1 MAEERSVFITGGNRG
16 IGLSFVSEYLRL
28 GWKVYASVRK
38 SESLKI
44 YKGNPNLEVIQMDL
58 SNLESIH
65 ELDSLDH
72 QFDLIIN
79 NAAVYGGKK
88 QNLHDFDENIWLET
102 CLINFIRPLLVTQKL
117 IPKLKINGQKKIIF
131 LSSKMGSITDNSS
144 GGSLIYRST
153 KAALNQM
160 VKSLSISLSSNGI
173 SVVAVHPGWVK
184 TDMGGPQALISAD
197 DSVKSL
203 IKTIAS
209 LGSEDSGSFVNY
221 DGAHIPW

>member
-1 MAEERSVFITGGNRG
+1 
-16 IGLSFVSEYLRL
+16 
-28 GWKVYASVRK
+28 
-38 SESLKI
+38 
-44 YKGNPNLEVIQMDL
+44 
-58 SNLESIH
+58 
-65 ELDSLDH
+65 
-72 QFDLIIN
+72 
-79 NAAVYGGKK
+79 
-88 QNLHDFDENIWLET
+88 
-102 CLINFIRPLLVTQKL
+102 LVTQKL
-117 IPKLKINGQKKIIF
+117 IPKLKINGLKKIIF

-160 VKSLSISLSSNGI
+160 VKSLSVSLSSNGI

-184 TDMGGPQALISAD
+184 TDMGGPQALISSD

-221 DGAHIPW
+221 DGARIPW

>member
-16 IGLSFVSEYLRL
+16 IGFSFVSEYLGQ

-44 YKGNPNLEVIQMDL
+44 YKGNPNLEIIQMDL
-58 SNLESIH
+58 NNLDSIH
-65 ELDSLDH
+65 ELDSLDQ
-72 QFDLIIN
+72 QFDLVIN
-79 NAAVYGGKK
+79 NAAIYGGNK

-102 CLINFIRPLLVTQKL
+102 CLINFIRPLTVTQKL

-160 VKSLSISLSSNGI
+160 VKSLSVSLYPNGI
-173 SVVAVHPGWVK
+173 SVIAMHPGWVK

-209 LGSEDSGSFVNY
+209 LGIEDSGSFVNY